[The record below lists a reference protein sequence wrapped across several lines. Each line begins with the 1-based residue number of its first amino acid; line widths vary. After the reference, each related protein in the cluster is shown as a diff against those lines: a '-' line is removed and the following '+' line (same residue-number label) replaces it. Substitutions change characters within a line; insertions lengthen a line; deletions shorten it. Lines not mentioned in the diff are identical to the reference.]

1 MVRISNLSV
10 AAKLLWKTNARHVKE
25 KKKGK
30 NFENL
35 IVKKKAFPS
44 YPMRLPE
51 CKARSLKLKRRR
63 MINPEKR

>member
-1 MVRISNLSV
+1 MVRISNLS
-10 AAKLLWKTNARHVKE
+10 KLLWKTNARHVKE
-25 KKKGK
+25 KKGK

-51 CKARSLKLKRRR
+51 CKTRSLKLKRRR

>member
-25 KKKGK
+25 KKGK

-51 CKARSLKLKRRR
+51 CKTRSLKLKKEEE
-63 MINPEKR
+63 EKDDKP